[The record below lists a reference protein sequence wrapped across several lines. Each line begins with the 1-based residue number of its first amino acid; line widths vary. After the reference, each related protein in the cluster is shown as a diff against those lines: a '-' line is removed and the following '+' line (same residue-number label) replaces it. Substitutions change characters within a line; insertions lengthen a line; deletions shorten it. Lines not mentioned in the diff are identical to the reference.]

1 MGSPQSVPIP
11 LLGASKCGALSLG
24 TPPEPSQSQLW
35 SSQGAPRT
43 PLGAPK
49 DTQGPVKSTTST
61 IKKRWKYVYLGL
73 KHHQKTIFYDFW
85 SFSGGPRTHPGPH
98 PHRPDPPHGAQKRP
112 RAIPGTSLGEP
123 WALQS
128 TLVNFNLAIVLFK
141 IGDCQI
147 LHIFTTFMQSGAFQL
162 LHIFGCGFDIFR
174 NHTHF
179 PDPLWTASG
188 PAWPHL
194 RTLFW

>member
-1 MGSPQSVPIP
+1 MCILQVCTLFGIVKVGSQTPPW
-11 LLGASKCGALSLG
+11 SLQ
-24 TPPEPSQSQLW
+24 TRCPFPRDPPEPSQSQLW

-49 DTQGPVKSTTST
+49 GAKGPLKSVRTT
-61 IKKRWKYVYLGL
+61 IKKRWKYVYLAF
-73 KHHQKTIFYDFW
+73 KNQPKTVFYDFR

-147 LHIFTTFMQSGAFQL
+147 LDIFTT
-162 LHIFGCGFDIFR
+162 
-174 NHTHF
+174 
-179 PDPLWTASG
+179 
-188 PAWPHL
+188 
-194 RTLFW
+194 LFTILQ